1 MSRIALILYSVIWKN
16 LINLH
21 GSHSQ
26 KVEIWAW
33 GGLKFLVCISL
44 KVKYLKLQK
53 LISLLISSVD
63 TNPNFSSH
71 WSPFSSSLVL
81 LQYLWSLSWS
91 SSSKLPFSMPKS
103 YLHRAAGWFVKN
115 LNLFTSLTYENYSH
129 HSPMRTSTH
138 SSLSTGRNSVSS
150 VDFWDRLC
158 SAQAFSIPLYYCLYS
173 ELYLRHVNHC
183 NFPTVTFSFSSY
195 VSSHTGPPTIL
206 HLYLLTDSWGWLL
219 FTWHKEPT
227 HLEKT
232 LMLGNIDGRRRRRRQ
247 WIRWLNSV
255 TDSMDMS
262 LSKL

>member
-115 LNLFTSLTYENYSH
+115 LNLFTSLTYENLHTLFIIY
-129 HSPMRTSTH
+129 RTKFSLFRRLLRSSMFCTGFFH
-138 SSLSTGRNSVSS
+138 SSL
-150 VDFWDRLC
+150 
-158 SAQAFSIPLYYCLYS
+158 
-173 ELYLRHVNHC
+173 
-183 NFPTVTFSFSSY
+183 
-195 VSSHTGPPTIL
+195 
-206 HLYLLTDSWGWLL
+206 LLSLL
-219 FTWHKEPT
+219 W
-227 HLEKT
+227 T
-232 LMLGNIDGRRRRRRQ
+232 LLKAR
-247 WIRWLNSV
+247 
-255 TDSMDMS
+255 
-262 LSKL
+262 